1 MGFGQGWRRSP
12 VGGFWQPA
20 ARRAASASPPEAAVS
35 GQTSNFVGCKLDRLK
50 VRADFLRVAS
60 AGRRAAGPGLVVQAA
75 PHPQASNGAT
85 GIRVGFTASRKV
97 GNSVVRNR
105 AKRRMRAA
113 AASVLP
119 VLGRP
124 GSDYV
129 LIARAGTAD
138 RPFAELIADLET
150 ALRRVARGSAQRPSA
165 PAAVTL
171 IASHPRENCDPAPLS
186 QEASGEAH

>member
-1 MGFGQGWRRSP
+1 
-12 VGGFWQPA
+12 
-20 ARRAASASPPEAAVS
+20 
-35 GQTSNFVGCKLDRLK
+35 
-50 VRADFLRVAS
+50 
-60 AGRRAAGPGLVVQAA
+60 
-75 PHPQASNGAT
+75 
-85 GIRVGFTASRKV
+85 
-97 GNSVVRNR
+97 
-105 AKRRMRAA
+105 MRAA

-186 QEASGEAH
+186 QEASGEPH